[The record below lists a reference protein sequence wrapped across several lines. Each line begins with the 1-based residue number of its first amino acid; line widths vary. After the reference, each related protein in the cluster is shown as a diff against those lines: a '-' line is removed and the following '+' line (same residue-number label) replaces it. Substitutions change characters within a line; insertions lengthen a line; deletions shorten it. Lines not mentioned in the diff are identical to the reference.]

1 MGSEPS
7 EAMLVIASEA
17 ELPAGDRIWGTGG
30 WLAPDRREALDWLTL
45 ARVHGWGVA
54 VRHREGPLP
63 EGGWLQGNRWVVVAC
78 DPDSLREDQVALLA
92 SRLAQEPLL
101 LVARAGAAGAP
112 WALLAGAAN
121 RPGEVAGKLLHWLGP
136 GPERRWHCRKEL
148 QAGALDLA
156 PGTVPW
162 ATLAGAPVIAARR
175 VGRGAVA
182 TLAFHPSR
190 IRDEDGTGTVL
201 LRHLLIWG
209 AELPVAWLDLE
220 GSLVLRMD
228 DPGGAQNVYSKS
240 WSYPKLGEDDW
251 ASLGTELHQ
260 RNARLSI
267 GYVAGW
273 VDDGDA
279 TRGHLEVDGRKPPRV
294 PGQVYPSPLVKYS
307 DRAGNALG
315 RVHDYEAEYRGI
327 QALRAA
333 GRGDVE
339 LHGYTHLHPDT
350 LSWARA
356 PDRYEAE
363 CWYRELG
370 APAVATLSARP
381 AAEHPLALGM
391 AALERF
397 FGTRP
402 TTLICPGDQWT
413 NAALERAL
421 DLGLWLVG
429 SYYLA
434 VRDGRRFCWCQHV
447 CAPYLDEPDA
457 AWFEAG
463 LPVVGYFHDREV
475 ALEGTGWVSH
485 WLDRWRECGAR
496 RLLDFR
502 ELASAVGRQLQ
513 CEDRGG
519 AVSLAVRSP
528 IAPLLVRPLR
538 IAFRRPG
545 SPLPAQVVV
554 TLDHSNLTLPVQPR
568 GDGVGCV
575 ELPLDSVAGG

>member
-7 EAMLVIASEA
+7 EAMLVIASET
-17 ELPAGDRIWGTGG
+17 ELPSDDRIWGTGG

-45 ARVHGWGVA
+45 ARVHGWSVT
-54 VRHREGPLP
+54 VRHREGPIP
-63 EGGWLQGNRWVVVAC
+63 DGGWFRGNRWIVIAC
-78 DPDSLREDQVALLA
+78 DPDSLREEQVALLS
-92 SRLAQEPLL
+92 SRLVNEPLL
-101 LVARAGAAGAP
+101 IVARAGAAGAP
-112 WALLAGAAN
+112 WALLAGAAH
-121 RPGEVAGKLLHWLGP
+121 RPGEVSGKLLHWLGP
-136 GPERRWHCRKEL
+136 GPDRRWPCRKL
-148 QAGALDLA
+148 LPAGALELA

-190 IRDEDGTGTVL
+190 IRDEDGAGTAL

-209 AELPVAWLDLE
+209 SELPVAWLDLE

-228 DPGGAQNVYSKS
+228 DPGGAQNVHFKS
-240 WSYPKLGEDDW
+240 WSYPKLGEQAW
-251 ASLGTELHQ
+251 AALGTELQ
-260 RNARLSI
+260 RHNARLSI

-273 VDDGDA
+273 VDDGDEA
-279 TRGHLEVDGRKPPRV
+279 RGSLEVDGRRPARA
-294 PGQVYPSPLVKYS
+294 PGQVYPSPLVKYF
-307 DRAGNALG
+307 DRAGNAPG
-315 RVHDYEAEYRGI
+315 RLQDYEAEYRGI

-339 LHGYTHLHPDT
+339 LHGYTHFHPDT

-356 PDRYEAE
+356 ADRYEAE
-363 CWYRELG
+363 TWYREFG
-370 APAVATLSARP
+370 ASAAAALSARP
-381 AAEHPLALGM
+381 AVEHPLALGI
-391 AALERF
+391 AALESYFR
-397 FGTRP
+397 TRP

-434 VRDGRRFCWCQHV
+434 VSDGHRFCWCQHV

-457 AWFEAG
+457 AWFAAG

-475 ALEGTGWVSH
+475 ALEGAGWVGR

-502 ELASAVGRQLQ
+502 ELAAAVGRRLD
-513 CEDRGG
+513 CEVRAG
-519 AVSLAVRSP
+519 AVSLAVRGTA
-528 IAPLLVRPLR
+528 APPLVRPLR

-545 SPLPAQVVV
+545 SPLPAQMAVA
-554 TLDHSNLTLPVQPR
+554 LDDEDLLLPVQPR
-568 GDGVGCV
+568 GDGAGCV
-575 ELPLDSVAGG
+575 EAPPRVTG